1 MKPLRHQYEAT
12 LSGGPSGYA
21 RASAANLP
29 DLPLAPPV
37 EFGGPGDAWSP
48 EHLLL
53 ASVESCFL
61 FTLRAVARAS
71 LLEFERVE
79 VATSGIVEKA
89 DGRLLFTDIVLRATV
104 TVPPGTDVER
114 AEQLMEK
121 SKRVCLV
128 SQSLQTPVRLEA
140 HVVVGDGDLVTL

>member
-1 MKPLRHQYEAT
+1 MKPLRHQYEVT
-12 LSGGPSGYA
+12 LSGGPAGYA

-29 DLPLAPPV
+29 ELPLAPPV

-61 FTLRAVARAS
+61 FTLRVVARAS
-71 LLEFERVE
+71 RLDFERVE
-79 VATSGIVEKA
+79 VATSGTVEKA
-89 DGRLLFTDIVLRATV
+89 DGALKFTDILLTATL
-104 TVPPGTDVER
+104 TVPPGADVDR
-114 AEQLMEK
+114 ALELMEK

-140 HVVVGDGDLVTL
+140 SVVVGDGDMVTP